1 MKKISIIT
9 LGCKV
14 NQYESASFRTGFED
28 AGYHPVTLKDNPNII
43 IINSCAVTARAGA
56 QSRQAVRRAARA
68 NPGAKIIIT
77 GCFVE
82 IGVKELSREKEL
94 QGRNYS
100 IVGNSRKQSLVQNTL
115 EQTESGSQIL
125 LGSIKEAKDICRLPV
140 RRFGDRS
147 RAYLRIQDGCESYC
161 TYCIVPS
168 TRGPSRS
175 LPRREVI
182 EQAKI
187 FAAEGHRE
195 IVLTGIHLGL
205 YGKDLNPGDNFV
217 SLLDELSLVT
227 PKVSYRISSLEPGE
241 IPDHLLS
248 LMSSRDNIQPH
259 LHIPLQSGDDEILS
273 RMNRKY
279 TTGQFRQIID
289 KFNQILP
296 DGALGIDILVGFPGE
311 TDVHFANSVA
321 FLKTLNF
328 SYLHVFPYSIR
339 PGTAAAGFGDQ
350 ITKKTKQSRAAI
362 LRNLSERKKKVFYK
376 SQLGKSY
383 PVLVEGKRNKKELLK
398 GFTSNYI
405 GVCFQG
411 PDSLLNN
418 VTRVKLL
425 SLKEGYIAAAREE
438 KNES

>member
-14 NQYESASFRTGFED
+14 NQYESASFKAGFEG
-28 AGYHPVTLKDNPNII
+28 AGYHPVTLNDNPDII
-43 IINSCAVTARAGA
+43 IINSCAVTARAGS
-56 QSRQAVRRAARA
+56 QSRQAVRRAART
-68 NPGAKIIIT
+68 NPGARIIIT

-115 EQTESGSQIL
+115 EQTESSNQIL

-140 RRFGDRS
+140 KRFGDRS

-161 TYCIVPS
+161 TYCIVPF

-205 YGKDLNPGDNFV
+205 YGKDLSPGDNFV

-227 PKVSYRISSLEPGE
+227 PEVSYRISSLEPGE

-248 LMSSRDNIQPH
+248 LMISRDNIQPH

-279 TTGQFRQIID
+279 TTGQFRQIIN

-311 TDVHFANSVA
+311 TDGHFANSVA

-350 ITKKTKQSRAAI
+350 ITKKTKQSRATI
-362 LRNLSERKKKVFYK
+362 LRNLSERKKKAFYK
-376 SQLGKSY
+376 SQINKSY

-405 GVCFQG
+405 AVSFQG

-425 SLKEGYIAAAREE
+425 SLKEGYIAATREE
-438 KNES
+438 INES